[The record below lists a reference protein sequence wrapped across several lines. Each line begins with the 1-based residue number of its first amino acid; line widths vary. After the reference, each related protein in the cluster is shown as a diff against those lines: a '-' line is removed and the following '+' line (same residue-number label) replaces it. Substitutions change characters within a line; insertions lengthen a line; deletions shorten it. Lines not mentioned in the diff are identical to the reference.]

1 MSMKNTLSQLVLT
14 SPIGNIRICG
24 NSEYISEVTF
34 TDDGTLIKA
43 STSTPDVLLEGARQ
57 LDEYFS
63 GLRQKF
69 NLPLK
74 PEGTPFQQQVWD
86 ALQEIPYGRTASY
99 GDIAEAVGKPEAA
112 RAVGMANNRNPIGI
126 MIPCHRVIGKNGNL
140 TGYGGGLWRKEW
152 LLNHERNN
160 RIHYAAL

>member
-1 MSMKNTLSQLVLT
+1 MKSTLPQLILT

-24 NSEYISEVTF
+24 DDEYISEVTF
-34 TDDGTLIKA
+34 VDEEPIIKA
-43 STSTPDVLLEGARQ
+43 SSSTPGVILEGARQ

-63 GLRQKF
+63 GLRQAFK
-69 NLPLK
+69 LPLK
-74 PEGTPFQQQVWD
+74 PEGTPFQKHVWD
-86 ALQEIPYGRTASY
+86 ALQEISYGRTVSY

-126 MIPCHRVIGKNGNL
+126 IIPCHRVIGKNGSL
-140 TGYGGGLWRKEW
+140 TGYGSGLWRKEW

-160 RIHYAAL
+160 RIHYSDL